1 MGGHAPVPV
10 NRFRLQAN
18 LRTSV
23 WFVPVICVLGGV
35 LLSIA
40 TIAIDRITNFELVP
54 TFLTGGPDAAATILS
69 TTAAAEV
76 TLTALVLTVTM
87 VVVQLAMGQF
97 SPRIVQTIL
106 QDKPSQI
113 AIGLFVAT
121 FAHAMIALPQVDFE
135 AGTVPGL
142 AVVVAYILVVASII
156 VLVIYVDHIGKSLRA
171 SALIELVGDETRRTL
186 DERYPAARDGA
197 APDRD
202 PARLVAPRSGVLSLV
217 DEATLVDLARDADGS
232 VELHVAVGAFV
243 PAGTQLATL
252 HGGAVT
258 LDHDDVLATLV
269 LALDRNLRQDVAYGL
284 RLLVDIAERS
294 LADSPFLDPT
304 TAVQSLDRIHDC
316 MRHLASRPFP
326 SGERRDEAGVVRV
339 VTPVMGWDDYVQLAF
354 VEIRMAGAGSPQ
366 VARRLKEVLDDLL
379 ACAPQGRRPPLE
391 RERSL
396 LAAAV
401 RQQYGEPADVEFAS
415 TADRQGVGTGPPR
428 AVHGSRVR

>member
-1 MGGHAPVPV
+1 LPVTV
-10 NRFRLQAN
+10 NRFRLKAN

-23 WFVPVICVLGGV
+23 WFVPVLCVLAGI
-35 LLSIA
+35 LLSLA
-40 TIAIDRITNFELVP
+40 TIAVDRITSFELVP
-54 TFLTGGPDAAATILS
+54 RFLTGDPDAAAAILS
-69 TTAAAEV
+69 TTATAAV
-76 TLTALVLTVTM
+76 TLTTLVLTVTM

-142 AVVVAYILVVASII
+142 AVVVAYVLVVASII

-171 SALIELVGDETRRTL
+171 SALIELVGDATRRTL
-186 DERYPAARDGA
+186 DERYPAAGDRITPA
-197 APDRD
+197 RD
-202 PARLVAPRSGVLSLV
+202 PATLIAPRSGVLSLV
-217 DEATLVDLARDADGS
+217 DETTLIDLARGADGA
-232 VELHVAVGAFV
+232 VELHVALGAFV
-243 PAGTQLATL
+243 PAGTKLAAL

-258 LDHDDVLATLV
+258 LDHDAVLATLV
-269 LALDRNLRQDVAYGL
+269 LSLDRNLSQDVAYGL
-284 RLLVDIAERS
+284 RMLVDIAERS
-294 LADSPFLDPT
+294 LADSPFVDPT

-326 SGERRDEAGVVRV
+326 NGEMKDEDGIVRV
-339 VTPVMGWDDYVQLAF
+339 IAPVMGWDDYVQLAF
-354 VEIRMAGAGSPQ
+354 VEIRMAGAPSPQ
-366 VARRLKEVLDDLL
+366 VARRLKEVLDDLI

-401 RQQYGEPADVEFAS
+401 REQYRDPADVEFAS
-415 TADRQGVGTGPPR
+415 TPDRQGVGNGPR
-428 AVHGSRVR
+428 RVTDGLRVR

>member
-1 MGGHAPVPV
+1 VP
-10 NRFRLQAN
+10 NRFRIKAN

-23 WFVPVICVLGGV
+23 WFVPVLCVLAGI
-35 LLSIA
+35 LLSLG
-40 TIAIDRITNFELVP
+40 TIAIDRLTDFQLVP
-54 TFLTGGPDAAATILS
+54 KFLTGDPDAAAAILS
-69 TTAAAEV
+69 TTAAAAV
-76 TLTALVLTVTM
+76 TLTTLVLTVTM

-142 AVVVAYILVVASII
+142 AVIVAYVLIVASII

-171 SALIELVGDETRRTL
+171 SALIELVGDATRQTL
-186 DERYPAARDGA
+186 DLRYPAGDGA
-197 APDRD
+197 EPERD
-202 PARLVAPRSGVLSLV
+202 PAALIAPRSGVLSLV
-217 DEATLVDLARDADGS
+217 DEATLIDLARDAGGA
-232 VELHVAVGAFV
+232 VELHVALGAFV
-243 PAGTQLATL
+243 PAGTKLGTL
-252 HGGAVT
+252 HGGARA
-258 LDHDDVLATLV
+258 LDHGKVLATLV
-269 LALDRNLRQDVAYGL
+269 LSLDRNLRQDVAYGL

-316 MRHLASRPFP
+316 MRHHASRPFP
-326 SGERRDEAGVVRV
+326 NGEVTDADGVVRV
-339 VTPVMGWDDYVQLAF
+339 VVPVMGWDDYVQLAF
-354 VEIRMAGAGSPQ
+354 VEIRMAGAASPQ
-366 VARRLKEVLDDLL
+366 VARRLKEVLDDLI
-379 ACAPQGRRPPLE
+379 ACAPHGRRPPLE

-401 RQQYGEPADVEFAS
+401 RERYREPADVEFAS
-415 TADRQGVGTGPPR
+415 TPDRQGVGTGPPR
-428 AVHGSRVR
+428 VTHGARVR